1 MEIFILYFIVAGV
14 IYASWLWDEEEYR
27 FNWINVPFGLI
38 YGWIIVP
45 ILIGRVIK
53 QIYKD

>member
-14 IYASWLWDEEEYR
+14 IYASWLWDEKESW

-38 YGWIIVP
+38 YGWIITP
-45 ILIGRVIK
+45 ILIGRALK